1 MNASLVV
8 NPVAGRRRHR
18 VIREIEK
25 LIREKVSCTTFI
37 TRGKGDAFAFAKDAA
52 DTDIIIVAG
61 GDGTFNEVLNGLL
74 SPENNFSEKI
84 NIPLALIPLG
94 TTNVLAKELGI
105 PHNVE
110 KAVHLALT
118 GAPKKISLGRING
131 RYFSLMAGIGFDGE
145 AVLKANNRIKRFLG
159 KGAYIYSG
167 LKTLAGYRPPLIQV
181 KISKETFTGFNVVA
195 GNARCYG
202 GNFKVNP
209 KADITEPL
217 IDVCLLKSKSRK
229 RLLRFIAGVV
239 FKRHLNFR
247 DVVYRKTA
255 RVEITSKDTVH
266 VQIDGDYFGTLP
278 VSIDVVKDAVSV
290 VW

>member
-8 NPVAGRRRHR
+8 NPVAGRRRRR
-18 VIREIEK
+18 VIREIER
-25 LIREKVSCTTFI
+25 LLREKISCTAVI
-37 TRGKGDAFAFAKDAA
+37 TREKGDAFAFARDVA
-52 DTDIIIVAG
+52 DTDFIIVAG
-61 GDGTFNEVLNGLL
+61 GDGTFNEVINGLL
-74 SPENNFSEKI
+74 SSAPDKK

-118 GAPKKISLGRING
+118 GAPKKISLGRINN

-145 AVLKANNRIKRFLG
+145 AVLRANERFKRISG

-181 KISKETFTGFNVVA
+181 KIPKETFTGFTAVA
-195 GNARCYG
+195 GNARFYG
-202 GNFKVNP
+202 GNFQVTP

-229 RLLRFIAGVV
+229 RLLRFIAGVI
-239 FKRHLNFR
+239 FKRHLNLN
-247 DVVYRKTA
+247 DVIYRRVN

-266 VQIDGDYFGTLP
+266 VQVDGDYFGTLP